1 MANVIATA
9 QVDIAAP
16 AARVW
21 EALTDPAIIARY
33 FFGTTVETDWQPG
46 SPITWRGEYQGKA
59 YEDKGKVVEV
69 EPGRRLKV
77 THFSPMT
84 GLPDEP
90 GNYHTIVYEIDERG
104 GTTHLSL
111 SQDNN
116 GDDAE
121 AQRATQNWQ
130 MMLSGLKKT
139 VEGG

>member
-9 QVDIAAP
+9 EIDIAAP
-16 AARVW
+16 ASRVW

-33 FFGTTVETDWQPG
+33 FFGTTVETDWKPG
-46 SPITWRGEYQGKA
+46 SRITWRGEYQGKA
-59 YEDKGKVVEV
+59 YEDKGHVVEV
-69 EPGRRLKV
+69 DPGRRLKV

-90 GNYHTIVYEIDERG
+90 GNYHTIIYEIDEHG

-116 GDDAE
+116 GDDSE

-130 MMLSGLKKT
+130 MMLTGLKKT

>member
-9 QVDIAAP
+9 EIEIAAP

-33 FFGTTVETDWQPG
+33 FFGTTVETDWRPG
-46 SPITWRGEYQGKA
+46 SPITWRGEYQGNA
-59 YEDKGKVVEV
+59 YEDKGRVLEV

-90 GNYHTIVYEIDERG
+90 ANYHTIVYEIDEHG

-130 MMLSGLKKT
+130 MMLSALKKT
-139 VEGG
+139 VEGE

>member
-9 QVDIAAP
+9 EIDIAAP
-16 AARVW
+16 ASRVW

-46 SPITWRGEYQGKA
+46 SRITWRGEYQGKA
-59 YEDKGKVVEV
+59 YEDKGQVVEV
-69 EPGRRLKV
+69 DPGRRLKV

-90 GNYHTIVYEIDERG
+90 GNYHTIVYEIDEHG

-121 AQRATQNWQ
+121 ARRATQNWQ
-130 MMLSGLKKT
+130 MMLGALKKT
-139 VEGG
+139 VEGE

>member
-9 QVDIAAP
+9 EIDIAAP
-16 AARVW
+16 ASRVW

-33 FFGTTVETDWQPG
+33 FFGTTVETDWKPG
-46 SPITWRGEYQGKA
+46 SRITWRGEYQGKA
-59 YEDKGKVVEV
+59 YEDKGQVVEV
-69 EPGRRLKV
+69 DPGRRLKV

-90 GNYHTIVYEIDERG
+90 GNYHTIVYEIDEHG

-130 MMLSGLKKT
+130 MMLTGLKKT